1 MAGNGSLMTYTEYE
15 KVLDPKGERL
25 FLRISQKKRLKYFYL
40 ETLRRRQQQGGAA
53 PESGAEQQ
61 GEAGQLHQP
70 RLPRAAQQGGRIL
83 CR

>member
-1 MAGNGSLMTYTEYE
+1 MLC
-15 KVLDPKGERL
+15 RW
-25 FLRISQKKRLKYFYL
+25 
-40 ETLRRRQQQGGAA
+40 QQQGGAA

-70 RLPRAAQQGGRIL
+70 RLPRAAQQGGQIL